1 MDAYEATGGDC
12 LLEDPELVPR
22 KCFQNHGSLADSRSW
37 RERKKKRK
45 ERRVGRGLCVDER
58 TKKKKKK
65 NGWEERTR
73 KRERREIRI
82 GEEGVKEAENVGGR

>member
-1 MDAYEATGGDC
+1 MKLPGGIVFLGIQNWYPENASKIMG
-12 LLEDPELVPR
+12 LLLIQD
-22 KCFQNHGSLADSRSW
+22 HG
-37 RERKKKRK
+37 EKEKKKRK